1 MKNTRI
7 LFMGTP
13 EFAGFSL
20 KTLIKNEY
28 NVVSVVTKVDAKKD
42 RGQKIKF
49 SPVKEIA
56 IENSIPVFQPEN
68 LKAENFSDYL
78 TEINPDLII
87 VVAYGKIL
95 PEYVIDYP
103 KYGCINIHASL
114 LPKYRGSAPI
124 QYAVKCGE
132 KVSGITTMLIGKGLV
147 DTGDILL
154 KKEILITK
162 EDTGGSLHDK
172 LMEISGDILIETIE
186 NIETI
191 TPEKQDDSLATYAP
205 MIKKDDTIIDFNEDA
220 IDIINK
226 IRGFYPFPTTSF
238 EMNDKF
244 YKIHKA
250 ELYSSDYTGESGKI
264 IEFSK
269 DKLLIGAKN
278 GIINILEIQ
287 PPNKKCMSIKDFYN
301 GALPRRL
308 K

>member
-1 MKNTRI
+1 MKKIRI
-7 LFMGTP
+7 MFMGTP

-20 KTLIKNEY
+20 KRLITDKY
-28 NVVSVVTKVDAKKD
+28 NVISVVTKVDAKKD

-56 IENSIPVFQPEN
+56 LEHNIPVFQPEN
-68 LKAENFSDYL
+68 LRAANFKEYL
-78 TEINPDLII
+78 TEMAPDMII

-95 PEYVIDYP
+95 PQYVIDFP

-132 KVSGITTMLIGKGLV
+132 KVSGVTTMLIGKGI

-154 KKEILITK
+154 KKEVEITDS
-162 EDTGGSLHDK
+162 DTGGSLHDK
-172 LMEISGDILIETIE
+172 LMEISGDILVDTIE
-186 NIETI
+186 NIENI
-191 TPEKQDDSLATYAP
+191 KPEKQDDSIATHAP
-205 MIKKDDTIIDFNEDA
+205 MIEKEDTIIDFNENARDV
-220 IDIINK
+220 INK
-226 IRGFYPFPTTSF
+226 IRGFYPFPTTGF
-238 EMNDKF
+238 LMNEKL

-250 ELYSSDYTGESGKI
+250 ELYSTDYSGECGKI

-287 PPNKKCMSIKDFYN
+287 PPNKKRMTVADFFN
-301 GALPRRL
+301 GHTI
-308 K
+308 